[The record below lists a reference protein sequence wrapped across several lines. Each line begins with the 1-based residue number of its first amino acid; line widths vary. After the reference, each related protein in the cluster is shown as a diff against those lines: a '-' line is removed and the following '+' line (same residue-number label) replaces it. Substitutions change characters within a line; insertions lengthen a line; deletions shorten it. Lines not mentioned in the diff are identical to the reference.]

1 MEPLIYPPDPSEYL
15 KKISSTLTAE
25 TFQLFPPTLLISYD
39 DIRTA
44 IKLLNK
50 NSALGLDGFTPSL
63 YSSFPAII
71 PILCQ
76 TFNNSYIRQQ
86 LTPTQS
92 IALIK
97 LIPKRPN
104 PKTSKTGDRSPF

>member
-1 MEPLIYPPDPSEYL
+1 MPIAPPFPLVSHE
-15 KKISSTLTAE
+15 
-25 TFQLFPPTLLISYD
+25 
-39 DIRTA
+39 DICTA

-50 NSALGLDGFTPSL
+50 NSTPGLDGFTPSL
-63 YSSFPAII
+63 YTSFLTLI

-92 IALIK
+92 IAFIK
-97 LIPKRPN
+97 LIPKTPN
-104 PKTSKTGDRSPF
+104 PKMVKD